1 MQWRYIGAVKR
12 DVGVIAVEVKDA
24 VALCW
29 QSFISHFHSGGDIGG
44 VYILPS

>member
-1 MQWRYIGAVKR
+1 VQWRYIGAVKH
-12 DVGVIAVEVKDA
+12 DVRVITVEVKDA

-29 QSFISHFHSGGDIGG
+29 QSLISDFHSGGDIGG